1 MSEELQSLVQI
12 IELYGRGLEG
22 LGKAIRFSAK
32 GAEKGVQIAR
42 VKALQHRMKLHY
54 ASEGTHNTMKLSDLE
69 KMTGG
74 RYTILNIPLEDE
86 KELIAFYD
94 RLKKLKVS
102 FSELPDLN
110 LGDGYTQIA
119 YNPDDVESVRL
130 VIDYYKKKFRQEAK
144 EMDLDEYFGT
154 ATPGGLEY
162 LDELAAKGYEGRM
175 HEEQLEEIQERIR
188 DKEYLPISIN
198 VESLLLREEKDAYL
212 FRIPRGRLGE
222 DLSSAIR
229 IKKSDCILL
238 DEGQTVITCLKRDEE
253 LWGYALDQRKNINEK
268 EKVKLDITKLEKA
281 FAPVGDDR
289 VKMIGKL
296 KPEYAAIFPSFHEGQ
311 EIQKKSSVPDLV
323 PEKTVEKVLSLE
335 KMKER
340 YQSPEYIPVTF
351 DMETQM
357 VAESPNLYIANLPKE
372 QQESKDFVRCICL
385 DNNQK
390 RGWAELLQKNWK
402 TILYLLDEAQFV
414 DADTPPKLD
423 LRMEELAKKK
433 PDHPAVK
440 AYQRYRGGPDETIRS
455 VIMTV
460 NARMQP
466 FDNEELLEIFSSNDI
481 PLDEFGTG
489 IDGDKKTKSNLFII
503 IPDDDDTFNFVPGM
517 VYTLFFQELYR
528 QARFF
533 GGKLPMDVGFWL
545 DEMANI
551 KMPNNF
557 DKILATCR
565 SRGVYCVPILQSLA
579 QLKTL
584 FADGAWEG
592 IVGNCDTFIYLGGN
606 EASTYEYVSK
616 LLGKWTI
623 DKRTSGESKGSSG
636 SYSQNYDVL
645 GRELMLE
652 YELRLLPDDE
662 CIIFVRGENPIRDK
676 KWFPWEHEQYLEAR
690 KCGAFNPKEQQ
701 EKQKK
706 PMEECEFLG
715 EESLNYLKLQK
726 DKNENI
732 RLYELDAFSFMM
744 MDLDEMEKKIH
755 STPNDKKGKAG
766 APTITAGMIQSAL
779 HAEKE
784 REEAERKAWFVENFD
799 SLTLLD
805 IYASEWIGE
814 IRRNVIRDLLQAQA
828 PEEVIKSIIRPEIE
842 EGQVLQ
848 KKKMWMEME
857 GRERIEE

>member
-1 MSEELQSLVQI
+1 MEEFIWDGEMDCGWEDLAVKVKTESIKFTEVMLETVSYSPTTESRELISNESMKRFCLLAERLADEIENGYYYQCEDLEDNAPNACKLTSWIILGSLTETALQIFLAFYIVDYKNVHWQQWLDFPEAEVREKVNGTISKLVKDEVITGAQGKSLKNAIKETIKKHCVEHQVQKVMLDEI
-12 IELYGRGLEG
+12 IQFYKEQLKEQIVWCLLHPLKIYNDKSLSMVFVGGLLWMVLSFTAYSRSDHNRMPGNEFG
-22 LGKAIRFSAK
+22 SAK
-32 GAEKGVQIAR
+32 WGEVREFNEK
-42 VKALQHRMKLHY
+42 Y
-54 ASEGTHNTMKLSDLE
+54 
-69 KMTGG
+69 
-74 RYTILNIPLEDE
+74 
-86 KELIAFYD
+86 
-94 RLKKLKVS
+94 
-102 FSELPDLN
+102 
-110 LGDGYTQIA
+110 
-119 YNPDDVESVRL
+119 
-130 VIDYYKKKFRQEAK
+130 
-144 EMDLDEYFGT
+144 
-154 ATPGGLEY
+154 
-162 LDELAAKGYEGRM
+162 AAKTADGEG
-175 HEEQLEEIQERIR
+175 
-188 DKEYLPISIN
+188 
-198 VESLLLREEKDAYL
+198 
-212 FRIPRGRLGE
+212 
-222 DLSSAIR
+222 DLS
-229 IKKSDCILL
+229 
-238 DEGQTVITCLKRDEE
+238 
-253 LWGYALDQRKNINEK
+253 
-268 EKVKLDITKLEKA
+268 
-281 FAPVGDDR
+281 
-289 VKMIGKL
+289 
-296 KPEYAAIFPSFHEGQ
+296 PEN
-311 EIQKKSSVPDLV
+311 
-323 PEKTVEKVLSLE
+323 KVLSQNVRFRYDSDTLRNNNVFVVGGSGAGKTAFFLTPNLLSLHDCNIYTDPKGSLVEELGAWLSGQRDTRVYTLNLCEME
-335 KMKER
+335 KSMHFN
-340 YQSPEYIPVTF
+340 PFLYIRSKSDVTKLV
-351 DMETQM
+351 TNLIQNTN
-357 VAESPNLYIANLPKE
+357 SPNIKNSSADPFWEKAERMFLESLFLYVWMECPKG
-372 QQESKDFVRCICL
+372 VY
-385 DNNQK
+385 NQK
-390 RGWAELLQKNWK
+390 RGRAELLQKNWK

-481 PLDEFGTG
+481 PLDEFGVG

-517 VYTLFFQELYR
+517 VYTLLFQELYR

-690 KCGAFNPKEQQ
+690 KCGLLIQKSSKKNRKNRWKSANFSAENP
-701 EKQKK
+701 
-706 PMEECEFLG
+706 
-715 EESLNYLKLQK
+715 
-726 DKNENI
+726 
-732 RLYELDAFSFMM
+732 
-744 MDLDEMEKKIH
+744 
-755 STPNDKKGKAG
+755 
-766 APTITAGMIQSAL
+766 
-779 HAEKE
+779 
-784 REEAERKAWFVENFD
+784 
-799 SLTLLD
+799 
-805 IYASEWIGE
+805 
-814 IRRNVIRDLLQAQA
+814 
-828 PEEVIKSIIRPEIE
+828 
-842 EGQVLQ
+842 
-848 KKKMWMEME
+848 
-857 GRERIEE
+857 

>member
-1 MSEELQSLVQI
+1 MLVLDADPQGNLSQSLGIKNPDELEVALPNIMEQIMTGEEVDVTQGIVHHKEGLDLMPCNIDLSAVDISLVHVLSREFIMKTYVDSMREFYDYILIDCMPSLGVITINSLTASDSVLIPVQAAY
-12 IELYGRGLEG
+12 LPVKGLEQ
-22 LGKAIRFSAK
+22 LIKTIC
-32 GAEKGVQIAR
+32 R
-42 VKALQHRMKLHY
+42 VKKHLNPGIKF
-54 ASEGTHNTMKLSDLE
+54 EGIL
-69 KMTGG
+69 TG
-74 RYTILNIPLEDE
+74 Y
-86 KELIAFYD
+86 
-94 RLKKLKVS
+94 
-102 FSELPDLN
+102 
-110 LGDGYTQIA
+110 
-119 YNPDDVESVRL
+119 
-130 VIDYYKKKFRQEAK
+130 
-144 EMDLDEYFGT
+144 
-154 ATPGGLEY
+154 
-162 LDELAAKGYEGRM
+162 
-175 HEEQLEEIQERIR
+175 
-188 DKEYLPISIN
+188 
-198 VESLLLREEKDAYL
+198 
-212 FRIPRGRLGE
+212 
-222 DLSSAIR
+222 
-229 IKKSDCILL
+229 
-238 DEGQTVITCLKRDEE
+238 
-253 LWGYALDQRKNINEK
+253 
-268 EKVKLDITKLEKA
+268 
-281 FAPVGDDR
+281 
-289 VKMIGKL
+289 
-296 KPEYAAIFPSFHEGQ
+296 
-311 EIQKKSSVPDLV
+311 
-323 PEKTVEKVLSLE
+323 
-335 KMKER
+335 
-340 YQSPEYIPVTF
+340 
-351 DMETQM
+351 
-357 VAESPNLYIANLPKE
+357 
-372 QQESKDFVRCICL
+372 
-385 DNNQK
+385 NQK
-390 RGWAELLQKNWK
+390 RGRAELLQKNWK

-423 LRMEELAKKK
+423 LRMEELAKKR

-466 FDNEELLEIFSSNDI
+466 FDNEELLEIFSSNEI
-481 PLDEFGTG
+481 PLGEFGTG

-517 VYTLFFQELYR
+517 VYTLLFQKLYR

-676 KWFPWEHEQYLEAR
+676 KWFPWKHEQYLEAR
-690 KCGAFNPKEQQ
+690 KCGAFSPKEQKEKQ
-701 EKQKK
+701 EKT
-706 PMEECEFLG
+706 MEECKFVG

-766 APTITAGMIQSAL
+766 ESTITAGMIQSAL

-784 REEAERKAWFVENFD
+784 REEAERKVWFVENFD

-814 IRRNVIRDLLQAQA
+814 IRRNVIRDLLQAEA
-828 PEEVIKSIIRPEIE
+828 PEEVIKSIIRPELE

-857 GRERIEE
+857 GK